1 MPPVLNKAEIL
12 LDAIPWRE
20 TMTIVSISISNEL
33 LVRFD
38 EVLASKGYRS
48 RADAVR
54 EAMRS
59 FVDEAEWD
67 STEGENQIVIT
78 MIYDEIG
85 PRGELSI
92 LQHRYEEIQ
101 MMLHLHL
108 EKGQCMEVFIA
119 RGPNSRLREILGKI
133 RKVKGVRSIKFIS
146 TSRSAD

>member
-1 MPPVLNKAEIL
+1 MARGEK
-12 LDAIPWRE
+12 
-20 TMTIVSISISNEL
+20 MTIVSISVPSEL
-33 LVRFD
+33 LSRFD
-38 EVLASKGYRS
+38 EILASKGFRS
-48 RADAVR
+48 RSDAMR
-54 EAMRS
+54 ESMRS

-85 PRGELSI
+85 PRGELSV

-119 RGPNSRLREILGKI
+119 RGPSGRLREILGKI
-133 RKVKGVRSIKFIS
+133 RKVKGVRSIRFIS

>member
-1 MPPVLNKAEIL
+1 MARVDK
-12 LDAIPWRE
+12 
-20 TMTIVSISISNEL
+20 MTIVSISVPSEL
-33 LVRFD
+33 LSRFD
-38 EVLASKGYRS
+38 EILATKGFRS
-48 RADAVR
+48 RSDAMR
-54 EAMRS
+54 ESMRS

-67 STEGENQIVIT
+67 STEGENQIVIA

-85 PRGELSI
+85 PRGELSV

-133 RKVKGVRSIKFIS
+133 RKVKGVRSIRFIS